1 MNAFVFGELPVSLA
15 RMDNSGYII
24 AFVGYA
30 IVFIALVSLYGVFY
44 YIPKLSRRFRKR
56 TLTKQGKM
64 YDLHNEDMSL
74 NGDVN
79 AAIGAAIF
87 IMMNEQHDDESN
99 IITIK
104 KVSKTYSPW
113 SSKIYG
119 LQQFHRN

>member
-1 MNAFVFGELPVSLA
+1 MNAFVNGELPAILA
-15 RMDNSGYII
+15 RIDNSGYII
-24 AFVGYA
+24 ALVGYA

-44 YIPKLSRRFRKR
+44 YIPKLNRRFRKR
-56 TLTKQGKM
+56 ALSKQGKM
-64 YDLHNEDMSL
+64 YDLHGEDMSL
-74 NGDVN
+74 TGDVN

-87 IMMNEQHDDESN
+87 LMMDEQHDDESN